1 MREVYREAIYMQM
14 VGIYFRLK
22 VEAEKLSIATLRQ
35 KMKTRTELFFDCV
48 PLFFY
53 ILETSVVDKV
63 GIKPLKIYF
72 KERLIVK
79 LFF

>member
-48 PLFFY
+48 PLFF
-53 ILETSVVDKV
+53 TSW
-63 GIKPLKIYF
+63 KPQW
-72 KERLIVK
+72 
-79 LFF
+79 